1 MLENKIPEDKV
12 YEMVNE
18 AVFIEKLFV
27 TEIYPVEVIG
37 INSKLIKEYIEYIA
51 DNLLISLGYLT

>member
-1 MLENKIPEDKV
+1 MLENKISVGKV
-12 YEMVNE
+12 YEIINE

-37 INSKLIKEYIEYIA
+37 INSNLIKEYIECVA
-51 DNLLISLGYLT
+51 DNLLISLGYLK